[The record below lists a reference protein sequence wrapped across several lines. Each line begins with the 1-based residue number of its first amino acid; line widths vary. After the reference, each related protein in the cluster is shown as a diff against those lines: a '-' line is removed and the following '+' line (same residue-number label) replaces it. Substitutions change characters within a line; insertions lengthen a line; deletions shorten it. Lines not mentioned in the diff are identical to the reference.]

1 MDLVTFVRA
10 TGVKEPSASIW
21 LAPMNGAMTRF
32 SIDTL
37 ARQAAFLAQT
47 SYESRCFPVPPVEES
62 FNYSISR
69 LGEVFRHLT
78 PQQCESMGRRPG
90 ESAVP
95 LARQILLASTVYG
108 NRQGNGPASTQDGWK
123 YRGSGLIQLTF
134 RDNFKA
140 AGDALGMDLVSNPDF
155 VREDPTVAALVAGWY
170 WSQHGCNELA
180 DHGDFFSITAKINP
194 GMEGEVDRARAFA
207 MATHA
212 MA

>member
-10 TGVKEPSASIW
+10 TGVKEPGASIW
-21 LAPMNGAMTRF
+21 LAPLNSAMSRF
-32 SIDTL
+32 SIDSF

-47 SYESRCFPVPPVEES
+47 SYESRGFPVPPVAES

-78 PQQCESMGRRPG
+78 PQQCESLGRRGG
-90 ESAVP
+90 EKSIP
-95 LARQILLASTVYG
+95 LARQILLASIAYA
-108 NRQGNGPASTQDGWK
+108 NRNGNGPASTQDGWK

-140 AGDALGMDLVSNPDF
+140 AGDALGMDLVANPDS
-155 VREDPTVAALVAGWY
+155 VREDPAVAALVAGWY

-194 GMEGEVDRARAFA
+194 GMEGEVGRVHAFA
-207 MATHA
+207 MAKRA
-212 MA
+212 MV